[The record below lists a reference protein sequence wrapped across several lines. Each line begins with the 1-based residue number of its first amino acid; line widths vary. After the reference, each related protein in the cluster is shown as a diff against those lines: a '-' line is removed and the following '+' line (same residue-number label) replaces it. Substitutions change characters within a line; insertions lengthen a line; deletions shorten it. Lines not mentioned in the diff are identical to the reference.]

1 MKLFAFSFA
10 VALAVAAGWSAPA
23 RAAPPPELV
32 LSAADRA
39 ALSAAL
45 VRSGRPAPAQDES
58 DASVWEATER
68 LARIEL
74 GLRLRPADLDP
85 LWAQTPARRTPQ
97 AEMAAALGA
106 GRLAAWVANLSPKAP
121 GHDALAA
128 ARLRYAGIV
137 AAGGWETLPEGL
149 RLRQGDAGAGVLA
162 LRRRLEAE
170 GDAAPASGR
179 NEVFDAALRHTLA
192 AWQAR
197 NGLEADGVLGPLTL
211 ARLSFPASERLAR
224 IEANLERW
232 RWLPRPL
239 PTDRI
244 EVDTGGAT
252 GVLYRSGRP
261 VRTFRVIVGAVR
273 DPTPLFLSEIN
284 AVVLNPPWNVPDRIA
299 REEIWPRIARDPGY
313 LQRNGYVQIG
323 GRLQQQ
329 PGPQSALGL
338 VKFDLVSPFGVFL
351 HDTPGRDLFRRSER
365 HLSHG
370 CVRVEQPMVLADL
383 LLEPQGRGGA
393 RLAADLAAGQTLR
406 VGLARPVPLVVVHW
420 TVRADPEGR
429 AGFLDDI
436 YGWDARLA
444 AALAA
449 L

>member
-1 MKLFAFSFA
+1 MKLFALSLA
-10 VALAVAAGWSAPA
+10 AALAVAAGWSAPA
-23 RAAPPPELV
+23 RAAPPPELA

-149 RLRQGDAGAGVLA
+149 RLRQGDAGAGVLT

-239 PTDRI
+239 PADRI

-370 CVRVEQPMVLADL
+370 CVRVEQPMILADL

-393 RLAADLAAGQTLR
+393 RLAADLATGQTLR